1 MEEKTGYA
9 LVAQERAQ
17 TLLVRLALAAFLG
30 VTAAVVSPSWWPAY
44 WFIAVCFGQ
53 GLDYLVLRPF
63 RRDPTDRRSAA
74 YRAMCCVV
82 IFLNTALY
90 AATSFYLWRTGGDI
104 GKAFAMIQACGGLL
118 HVSLHMRRERS
129 LLIAAGLAHILYL
142 LGLPALEL
150 VSTRP
155 LAILMATLGGV
166 YFISQLSIA
175 VRQAN
180 AETLALETAR
190 AEAERASLAKTE
202 FLTTISHEIR
212 TPMNAVVSAGFLLKR
227 TSLTQE
233 QMNHLSMLTHAS
245 DVLLGLLND
254 VLDLS
259 RIEGG
264 KLAITNADLDLHD
277 LLNALVALWRPQIV
291 EKGCL
296 LYLDL
301 DPKVPQAI
309 RADPLRLRQILFN
322 LLSNAVKFTDRGHVT
337 LRVRLGGEGRLCF
350 EVEDTGCGIPEAALP
365 RLFQS
370 FEQVDSSTTRR
381 HGGSGLGLAISR
393 NLAQLM
399 GGTLTVTSQLG
410 LGSVFRLDLP
420 LLPILGPQFSHD
432 RRRLAR
438 EPLSSEPL
446 PKWLEPMTVLVA
458 EDHEVNRKIIGL
470 FLDPIG
476 CEVAFAVNG
485 QEAVDLAMARPF
497 DVIFLDM
504 QMPIM
509 DGLEAARII
518 RSGGLN
524 AKSPIIAIT
533 ANVLMSHRLAWS
545 EVGADAFL
553 AKPIDPNLLVA
564 TLKQV
569 INSQEDAEPSQ
580 ISIP

>member
-1 MEEKTGYA
+1 MP
-9 LVAQERAQ
+9 
-17 TLLVRLALAAFLG
+17 
-30 VTAAVVSPSWWPAY
+30 SPS
-44 WFIAVCFGQ
+44 
-53 GLDYLVLRPF
+53 
-63 RRDPTDRRSAA
+63 
-74 YRAMCCVV
+74 
-82 IFLNTALY
+82 
-90 AATSFYLWRTGGDI
+90 
-104 GKAFAMIQACGGLL
+104 
-118 HVSLHMRRERS
+118 
-129 LLIAAGLAHILYL
+129 
-142 LGLPALEL
+142 
-150 VSTRP
+150 
-155 LAILMATLGGV
+155 
-166 YFISQLSIA
+166 
-175 VRQAN
+175 
-180 AETLALETAR
+180 
-190 AEAERASLAKTE
+190 
-202 FLTTISHEIR
+202 
-212 TPMNAVVSAGFLLKR
+212 
-227 TSLTQE
+227 
-233 QMNHLSMLTHAS
+233 
-245 DVLLGLLND
+245 
-254 VLDLS
+254 
-259 RIEGG
+259 
-264 KLAITNADLDLHD
+264 
-277 LLNALVALWRPQIV
+277 
-291 EKGCL
+291 
-296 LYLDL
+296 
-301 DPKVPQAI
+301 
-309 RADPLRLRQILFN
+309 ADPLRLRQILFN

-350 EVEDTGCGIPEAALP
+350 EVEDTGCGIPEAARP
-365 RLFQS
+365 RLFNS

-393 NLAQLM
+393 KLAQLM
-399 GGTLTVTSQLG
+399 DGSLTVTSQLG

-438 EPLSSEPL
+438 EPLSSKPL
-446 PKWLEPMTVLVA
+446 PTRLDPMTVLVA

-476 CEVAFAVNG
+476 CEVAFAVHG

>member
-1 MEEKTGYA
+1 MDERTGYA

-17 TLLVRLALAAFLG
+17 TIAVRLALAAFLAL
-30 VTAAVVSPSWWPAY
+30 TAAVVSPSWWPVY
-44 WFIAVCFGQ
+44 WFVAVCLGQ
-53 GLDYLVLRPF
+53 GLDHLVLMPF
-63 RRDPTDRRSAA
+63 RRAPTDRRSRT
-74 YRAMCCVV
+74 YRAICCIVV
-82 IFLNTALY
+82 FLNTALY
-90 AATSFYLWRTGGDI
+90 ASTSLYLWRTGGDI

-129 LLIAAGLAHILYL
+129 LLISAGLAHILYL

-150 VSTRP
+150 IPTRP
-155 LAILMATLGGV
+155 LAILMATLGGL
-166 YFISQLSIA
+166 YFIAQLFIA

-180 AETLALETAR
+180 AEALALEA
-190 AEAERASLAKTE
+190 AKAAAERASLAKSE

-233 QMNHLSMLTHAS
+233 QMGHLSMLTHAS

-264 KLAITNADLDLHD
+264 KLTITHIDLDLHE
-277 LLNALVALWRPQIV
+277 LLNALVALWKPQIV
-291 EKGCL
+291 EKGCVL
-296 LYLDL
+296 NLDL
-301 DPKVPQAI
+301 DPEVPQAI

-337 LRVRLGGEGRLCF
+337 LRVRLSEEGCLCF

-365 RLFQS
+365 RLFHS
-370 FEQVDSSTTRR
+370 FEQVDSSTTRKY
-381 HGGSGLGLAISR
+381 GGSGLGLAISR

-399 GGTLTVTSQLG
+399 DGTLTVTSQLG

-420 LLPILGPQFSHD
+420 LHPILGPQFSQD
-432 RRRLAR
+432 RRSLAR
-438 EPLSSEPL
+438 EPLSTDPL
-446 PKWLEPMTVLVA
+446 PARLEPMTVLVA
-458 EDHEVNRKIIGL
+458 EDHEVNRKIISL
-470 FLDPIG
+470 FLDSIG
-476 CEVAFAVNG
+476 CDVAFAVNG

-524 AKSPIIAIT
+524 AKSPIIALT

-553 AKPIDPNLLVA
+553 SKPIDPNLLVV

-569 INSQEDAEPSQ
+569 INSQADMETVQP
-580 ISIP
+580 SIP